1 MVPDCQG
8 RSDPPGAGGLRLVGA
23 GAVPVRLR
31 GAELRPV
38 RQPGAPF
45 EPVGRLMAAPVATL
59 AGHPMPKA
67 GSCNVTEAFRS
78 PVVAQGVRSMR
89 AMPWLMAA
97 IVAWLAAGGAAVPA
111 ELHVWPVDPH
121 SKVFRDTLPGDA
133 AGGLQ
138 LRAARNEWEPAQ
150 FAVRSAKA
158 LQGVRVEVS
167 PLRHAEGQTA
177 LGPEHV
183 SWNFVG
189 FIPLKKNTPGSEAIR
204 VRAAPCE
211 IPDPL
216 LDARTLD
223 LPADTTQ
230 PVWLTVR
237 VPKEAAAGVYRG
249 EVVVM
254 AGSQRAALPI
264 ELRVEPWTLPD
275 TRHVLVTN
283 WFNLHN
289 IAAAHGLAVWSEP
302 YWSML
307 ERYAQNMAAHRQNVV
322 LVPWSLIEVTERAD
336 GTLAFDYGR
345 FDRFVELFMRCGV
358 GERLEIAHLGGGE
371 KGWGTPFR
379 LSNLQAKDEKT
390 GKRVSLGPEEGML
403 RLAAD
408 LQRHLEER
416 GWLDRS
422 MIHVG
427 DEPILTNLAS
437 WRAISGAVHGA
448 APRLRRIEAIET
460 IDCTG
465 ALEVW
470 VPQLIHFDR
479 WREAYEARRAHGEF
493 WFYICCNPY
502 GSVYPNRFLDYP
514 LSRVRVLHWLNFTE
528 DLAGYLHWGLNFWGK
543 EPFGVPSDRLPPG
556 DTHVIYPGK
565 EGPLNSIRW
574 ELQRESLEDC
584 EYLHLLVEQLA
595 EVKKRLGKCAEG
607 VRPRRRALEL
617 ARRVVP
623 AITQTELDP
632 VKIQAVRW
640 QVAEEIGAALQPPL
654 VLIETEPAE
663 GAVLVEGPVAVE
675 VRGVVQA
682 GATVRV
688 NNRPVEV
695 AADGQFVARTG
706 AQIRIEIEHQG
717 KKKEI
722 RRSFTVRR

>member
-1 MVPDCQG
+1 MKRLIGLVALVLGWVGG
-8 RSDPPGAGGLRLVGA
+8 RMA
-23 GAVPVRLR
+23 GAAP
-31 GAELRPV
+31 AELR
-38 RQPGAPF
+38 
-45 EPVGRLMAAPVATL
+45 
-59 AGHPMPKA
+59 
-67 GSCNVTEAFRS
+67 
-78 PVVAQGVRSMR
+78 
-89 AMPWLMAA
+89 
-97 IVAWLAAGGAAVPA
+97 I
-111 ELHVWPVDPH
+111 WPVDPH
-121 SKVFRDTLPGDA
+121 VKVFRDTLPGDP
-133 AGGLQ
+133 GGTLR

-150 FAVRSAKA
+150 LAVRSPVALKA
-158 LQGVRVEVS
+158 VRVEVS
-167 PLRHAEGQTA
+167 PLKHADGRTT

-211 IPDPL
+211 VPDPL
-216 LDARTLD
+216 LDVRTLD
-223 LPADTTQ
+223 LPADATQ
-230 PVWLTVR
+230 PVWLTVF
-237 VPKEAAAGVYRG
+237 VPEEAAPGVYRG
-249 EVVVM
+249 EVAVW
-254 AGSQRAALPI
+254 AGSHRATLPI
-264 ELRVEPWTLPD
+264 ELSVEPWVLPE

-289 IAAAHGLAVWSEP
+289 IATAHGLSMWSEP
-302 YWSML
+302 YWAML
-307 ERYAQNMAAHRQNVV
+307 ERYARNMAAHRQNVV
-322 LVPWSLIEVTERAD
+322 LVPWSLVEVTRRAD
-336 GTLAFDYGR
+336 GKLVFDYAR
-345 FDRFVELFMRCGV
+345 FDRFVELFTRCGV
-358 GERLEIAHLGGGE
+358 GQRLEISHLGGGE

-379 LSNLQAKDEKT
+379 LANLQARDEKT
-390 GKRVSLGPEEGML
+390 GKTVSLPPEEGVL

-437 WRAISGAVHGA
+437 WRAISEAVHRA

-479 WREAYEARRAHGEF
+479 WRDAYEARRAHGEF
-493 WFYICCNPY
+493 WFYICCNPF
-502 GSVYPNRFLDYP
+502 GNVYPNRFLDYP

-528 DLAGYLHWGLNFWGK
+528 ELAGYLHWGWNFWGK
-543 EPFGVPSDRLPPG
+543 DPFGVPSDRLPPG
-556 DTHVIYPGK
+556 DTHVVYPGK

-584 EYLHLLVEQLA
+584 EYLHLLVAQVA
-595 EVKKRLGKCAEG
+595 AVKQRLGEAADW

-632 VKIQAVRW
+632 AKIQATRW
-640 QVAEEIGAALQPPL
+640 QLADEIATLAQPPL

-663 GAVLVEGPVAVE
+663 GATLVEGPVAVE
-675 VRGVVQA
+675 LRGVVQP
-682 GATVRV
+682 GATVQV
-688 NNRPVEV
+688 NGRPVTV

-706 AQIRIEIEHQG
+706 AQIRIEVQYQG
-717 KKKEI
+717 QKKEL
-722 RRSFTVRR
+722 RRSFAVRR